1 MGIYGESRIGLVR
14 SLNEDSFYV
23 SEDGTVMVVADGMG
37 GYVGGEIASRTA
49 VKSVAYYFSNYT
61 HASTEQ
67 LTKAIA
73 YANDCII
80 SKIIIDPSLEGMGT
94 TLSLLSLVDSTAYWA
109 HVGDSRIYLY
119 RKGMLKQITTDHT
132 VIHELIEDQSITTD
146 EAEKHPQRHVLT
158 RAVGVE
164 KQLEIDSGSFT
175 VIKGDRI
182 LLCSDGL
189 SAALSEE
196 EIASY
201 LSHSEKT
208 ERQTVKD
215 LFSRIY
221 DEGAPDNATVV
232 LKTV

>member
-132 VIHELIEDQSITTD
+132 VIHELIEDHSITTD

-201 LSHSEKT
+201 LSHSEK
-208 ERQTVKD
+208 RSGK
-215 LFSRIY
+215 R
-221 DEGAPDNATVV
+221 
-232 LKTV
+232 

>member
-14 SLNEDSFYV
+14 SLNEDSFYI

-132 VIHELIEDQSITTD
+132 VIHELIKDHSI
-146 EAEKHPQRHVLT
+146 
-158 RAVGVE
+158 
-164 KQLEIDSGSFT
+164 IDSGSFT
-175 VIKGDRI
+175 VTKGDRI

-196 EIASY
+196 EISSY

-232 LKTV
+232 LKTI

>member
-132 VIHELIEDQSITTD
+132 VIHELIEDHSITTD

-164 KQLEIDSGSFT
+164 KQLEIDTLIVGRGGGS
-175 VIKGDRI
+175 I

-189 SAALSEE
+189 SAAMSEE